1 MPIHLPRLYSRWL
14 YSLWLYLLRLYSLAM
29 LATAMYLLRLYSL
42 YSLLATA
49 MLTMAMLT
57 AAMLTMAML
66 TAAVLTHQALQHDN
80 RTLRALE
87 LSHNPL
93 GRKGTGVIMASL
105 ADNLHLTSVGLQ
117 HTMAGLDGV
126 RDKMAHGE
134 ASGAGASL
142 DFDAQRPEGD
152 YSLDLGKPWERWVA
166 CKLQQLAL
174 QQTEPWE
181 NCSYDDG
188 RTPHFSR
195 HSAQLWSEKL
205 EVPTTGHLRLRY
217 RSTQPVEQSLVHY
230 SLDLADPAQ
239 REVLGTCNHPLAVL
253 TMAALTQ
260 V

>member
-1 MPIHLPRLYSRWL
+1 MAL
-14 YSLWLYLLRLYSLAM
+14 LAM
-29 LATAMYLLRLYSL
+29 AIPTTALLTTHHGHAHCGHGLLWPCSLRPCSLRPWLA
-42 YSLLATA
+42 
-49 MLTMAMLT
+49 
-57 AAMLTMAML
+57 
-66 TAAVLTHQALQHDN
+66 HQALQHDN

-93 GRKGTGVIMASL
+93 GRKGTGVVMASL
-105 ADNLHLTSVGLQ
+105 ADNLQLTSVGLQ

-142 DFDAQRPEGD
+142 DFDAQRPEGE
-152 YSLDLGKPWERWVA
+152 YSLELGKPWERWVA
-166 CKLQQLAL
+166 CKLQQLSL
-174 QQTEPWE
+174 QQNEPWE

-195 HSAQLWSEKL
+195 HSAQSWSEKL
-205 EVPTTGHLRLRY
+205 EVPTSGHLRLRY

-239 REVLGTCNHPLAVL
+239 REVLVITL
-253 TMAALTQ
+253 
-260 V
+260 